1 MVNRHRDYAERAPRA
16 ERWVRTLEPIIRAG
30 NGRRPRNFTRP
41 ARQRTR
47 RNTVLPLEL
56 TLWIDGSACLAS
68 VDNRQKKRPRRAAFR
83 D

>member
-1 MVNRHRDYAERAPRA
+1 MVNRHRDYAKRAPRA
-16 ERWVRTLEPIIRAG
+16 ECRVRTLKPIIRAG
-30 NGRRPRNFTRP
+30 NGRRPRSFTRP

-68 VDNRQKKRPRRAAFR
+68 VDNRQKKTAQAGRFS
-83 D
+83 